1 MATDTLPAIVNRNPT
16 AYTIHPARY
25 AKGKYVIQP
34 LDSRD
39 GWKGDASYACD
50 ELNLKYVHRSHGYTA
65 SPAQAER
72 FQALYE
78 WRVEERAQRAA
89 L

>member
-1 MATDTLPAIVNRNPT
+1 MKNADFPEIVNRNPT
-16 AYTIHPARY
+16 AYTIRRAQY

-78 WRVEERAQRAA
+78 WRVEERARRAA